1 MSDEVSTSV
10 STDSGSGDTGG
21 GMDIDAGVAEI
32 SSGLGFGK
40 PEAESSD
47 DLFADTTETTE
58 QPADDVPDEGE
69 QANNEPTERV
79 AEVTARPAPRSW
91 AKETHEHWA
100 KIPKEA
106 QEYIEKRENDMT
118 AGLEQYKE
126 NSGFGKQIREIMTPY
141 KALLQAQG
149 VDEPKAI
156 QYLLN
161 AHYRLTNGQAS
172 EKAQYLASLAQSY
185 GIDVTRL
192 TQGEQ
197 QQQVAPE
204 VQALQE
210 KVNRLELGLT
220 AREQASLNEARAKA
234 GQTVNTFASDPKN
247 GYFEEVADDIVKL
260 IETGETLEAAYE
272 KAVWA
277 NPVTRAKEMARIQ
290 TENEA
295 KLRGRGKLEAAA
307 ALKAKSSNI
316 RTRDTSKAPTESRG
330 KLFGDSHE
338 AEMREIV
345 RKGSPRTH

>member
-10 STDSGSGDTGG
+10 STESSDTGG
-21 GMDIDAGVAEI
+21 GGIDIDAGVAEI
-32 SSGLGFGK
+32 SSGLGFGDSK
-40 PEAESSD
+40 DEDSGD
-47 DLFADTTETTE
+47 VFADTTETTE
-58 QPADDVPDEGE
+58 QPADDDVPAEGD
-69 QANNEPTERV
+69 QANDEPTEQV
-79 AEVTARPAPRSW
+79 AEVTARPAPKAW

-106 QEYIEKRENDMT
+106 QEYIEKRENDMLV
-118 AGLEQYKE
+118 GLEQYKE

-141 KALLQAQG
+141 KAMLQAQG
-149 VDEPKAI
+149 VDEPKAV

-172 EKAQYLASLAQSY
+172 EKAQYFASLAKSY
-185 GIDVTRL
+185 GIDVTGL
-192 TQGEQ
+192 PQGEQ

-210 KVNRLELGLT
+210 KVNRLESGLT

-247 GYFEEVADDIVKL
+247 VYFDEVADDIVKL
-260 IETGETLEAAYE
+260 IGTGETLEAAYE

-277 NPVTRAKEMARIQ
+277 NPVTRAKEMARVQ

-295 KLRGRGKLEAAA
+295 KLREKGKAEAAA

-316 RTRDTSKAPTESRG
+316 RTRDTSKTPTESRG

-345 RKGSPRTH
+345 RKGSPRAH